1 MQKNFSVHFIC
12 FFLYKCVWGYFF
24 QYWPLSLFFLIGG
37 LKRRETN
44 EKSSSKNREK
54 KGKNG
59 FNESRGG
66 ALENMAF

>member
-1 MQKNFSVHFIC
+1 MYVGIFFPILASV
-12 FFLYKCVWGYFF
+12 
-24 QYWPLSLFFLIGG
+24 SFFLIGG

>member
-1 MQKNFSVHFIC
+1 VCGDIFSNIGLC
-12 FFLYKCVWGYFF
+12 
-24 QYWPLSLFFLIGG
+24 LFCFLIGG

>member
-1 MQKNFSVHFIC
+1 
-12 FFLYKCVWGYFF
+12 VWGYFF